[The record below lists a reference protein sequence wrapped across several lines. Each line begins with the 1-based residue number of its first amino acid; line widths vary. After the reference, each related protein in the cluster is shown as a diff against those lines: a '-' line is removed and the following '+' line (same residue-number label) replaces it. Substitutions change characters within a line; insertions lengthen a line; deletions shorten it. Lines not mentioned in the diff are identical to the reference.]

1 VNLRQRTLLTTD
13 RVLAT
18 SLVVLVLGSSLCF
31 GGAVWWYRPAAAF
44 LAFLLAGTMLVR
56 LMVTGRSAFLK
67 SPLTLLGLLVLALG
81 ILQLVPLPPRLARRI
96 SPVSQQI
103 YSYGVWLERVR
114 SDDSTAV
121 VGEPA
126 QVRSPSSLDRSATL
140 RWLVGATGCLGTF
153 WVVSHFTDRLRRL
166 YLVWGSVVAAFL
178 LNGALG
184 LVQVAGQSD
193 GLFGSFLPGRAP
205 SWTPSLD
212 NLLEAPTTTSLRRVG
227 DSTTRTN
234 ADTNM
239 TLERIA
245 LVPNRPFWFGT
256 MVGGSG
262 AFLALGSLA
271 LPLSLAIVL
280 HLISPRGSRESFFAR
295 LAYTGQGSLVVLLI
309 VMLVVCAFLV
319 GLMAGPWYSLPFGVG
334 LLVVGLPSLAARG
347 SRGSAIGLTIL
358 LLVSLAMGATLVATW
373 ARIVGGQPPV
383 APLSWEATRLL
394 WTESLPLLKEFPVAG
409 TGFGSFPTIH
419 PYFKMHEASSTTAM
433 SSLLQC
439 AVESGVIGLGIL
451 GLAGLWSVCRLPFCL
466 KRVGS
471 ADRTLAYGLLG
482 ATLGFSLWF
491 VVYWTIE
498 LPAVAISVSALG
510 GTWNRW
516 LAGGTD
522 LFVERG

>member
-1 VNLRQRTLLTTD
+1 VNLRPRILLATD

-18 SLVVLVLGSSLCF
+18 ALVVLVLGSAVCF
-31 GGAVWWYRPAAAF
+31 GGAVWWFRPAAAF
-44 LAFLLAGTMLVR
+44 MAFLLAGTMLVR
-56 LMVTGRSAFLK
+56 LMVTGRSSFLK
-67 SPLTLLGLLVLALG
+67 SPLTLLGLMVLAVG
-81 ILQLVPLPPRLARRI
+81 MLQLVPLPSRLARRI
-96 SPVSQQI
+96 SPTAQQI
-103 YSYGVWLERVR
+103 YSHGVWPKRVQA
-114 SDDSTAV
+114 DDSSAV

-140 RWLVGATGCLGTF
+140 RWLVGAAGCLGIF

-184 LVQVAGQSD
+184 LVQVAGQSE
-193 GLFGSFLPGRAP
+193 GLFGCILPGRAAW
-205 SWTPSLD
+205 WTPSLD
-212 NLLEAPTTTSLRRVG
+212 NLLEAPTTTSLRRLG
-227 DSTTRTN
+227 DSTTTTSVN
-234 ADTNM
+234 T

-245 LVPNRPFWFGT
+245 LVPNRPFLFGT
-256 MVGGSG
+256 MMGGSG

-280 HLISPRGSRESFFAR
+280 HVISPRGSRESFSSR
-295 LAYTGQGSLVVLLI
+295 LSHTGQGSLVVLLI
-309 VMLVVCAFLV
+309 VMLVVCSFLV

-334 LLVVGLPSLAARG
+334 LLAVGLPSLAARG
-347 SRGSAIGLTIL
+347 SRGPAIGLTIL
-358 LLVSLAMGATLVATW
+358 LVVSLALGATLVATW
-373 ARIVGGQPPV
+373 PRIVGGQPPV
-383 APLSWEATRLL
+383 APLSWESTRLL
-394 WTESLPLLKEFPVAG
+394 WTESLPLLKEFPVVG

-419 PYFKMHEASSTTAM
+419 PYFKIHEASSTTAM

-482 ATLGFSLWF
+482 AALGFSLWF
-491 VVYWTIE
+491 VVHWTIE

>member
-1 VNLRQRTLLTTD
+1 
-13 RVLAT
+13 VLAT
-18 SLVVLVLGSSLCF
+18 ALVVLVLGSALCF
-31 GGAVWWYRPAAAF
+31 GGAVWWFRPAAAF

-67 SPLTLLGLLVLALG
+67 SPLTLLGLLVLAVG
-81 ILQLVPLPPRLARRI
+81 MVQLVPLPPRLARRI
-96 SPVSQQI
+96 SPVSQQV
-103 YSYGVWLERVR
+103 YSYGAWPERVR
-114 SDDSTAV
+114 SDDPTAV

-126 QVRSPSSLDRSATL
+126 QIRSPSSLDRSATL
-140 RWLVGATGCLGTF
+140 RWLVGATSCLGTF
-153 WVVSHFTDRLRRL
+153 WVVSHFADRLRRL
-166 YLVWGSVVAAFL
+166 YLVWGSVMAAFL

-184 LVQVAGQSD
+184 LVQVAAQSE

-212 NLLEAPTTTSLRRVG
+212 DLLEAPTTTSLRRVG
-227 DSTTRTN
+227 DSTTGTSAN
-234 ADTNM
+234 TA
-239 TLERIA
+239 LERIA
-245 LVPNRPFWFGT
+245 LVPDRPFLFGT
-256 MVGGSG
+256 MVGGCG

-280 HLISPRGSRESFFAR
+280 HVISPRGSRESCSSR
-295 LAYTGQGSLVVLLI
+295 LAHTGQGSLVVLLI

-334 LLVVGLPSLAARG
+334 LLAVGLPSLAVRG
-347 SRGSAIGLTIL
+347 SRGSAISLTIL

-373 ARIVGGQPPV
+373 ARIVGGQPRV
-383 APLSWEATRLL
+383 APLSWESTRLI
-394 WTESLPLLKEFPVAG
+394 WTECLPLLEEFPVAG
-409 TGFGSFPTIH
+409 TGFGSFATIH

-433 SSLLQC
+433 SSLLQWT
-439 AVESGVIGLGIL
+439 VESGLIGLGIL
-451 GLAGLWSVCRLPFCL
+451 GLAGLWSVCRLPSCL

-482 ATLGFSLWF
+482 AALGFSLWF

>member
-1 VNLRQRTLLTTD
+1 
-13 RVLAT
+13 VLAT
-18 SLVVLVLGSSLCF
+18 ALVVLVLGSALCF
-31 GGAVWWYRPAAAF
+31 GGAVWWFRPAAAF
-44 LAFLLAGTMLVR
+44 MAFLLTGTMLVR
-56 LMVTGRSAFLK
+56 LLVTGRSVFLK
-67 SPLTLLGLLVLALG
+67 SPLTLLGLLVLVVG
-81 ILQLVPLPPRLARRI
+81 MLQLVSLPPRLARRI

-103 YSYGVWLERVR
+103 YSYGVWPERVR

-121 VGEPA
+121 VAAPA

-140 RWLVGATGCLGTF
+140 RWLVGATGCLGIF
-153 WVVSHFTDRLRRL
+153 WVVTHFTDRLRRL

-184 LVQVAGQSD
+184 LVQVAGQSE
-193 GLFGSFLPGRAP
+193 GLFGYFLPGRAP
-205 SWTPSLD
+205 TWTPSLD

-227 DSTTRTN
+227 DSTTRTSAN
-234 ADTNM
+234 T
-239 TLERIA
+239 TLERMA
-245 LVPNRPFWFGT
+245 LVPNRPFLFGT

-280 HLISPRGSRESFFAR
+280 HVISPRGSRESFSSR
-295 LAYTGQGSLVVLLI
+295 LAHTGQGSLVVLLI

-319 GLMAGPWYSLPFGVG
+319 GLMAGPRYSLPFGVG
-334 LLVVGLPSLAARG
+334 LLAVGLPSLAARG

-383 APLSWEATRLL
+383 APLSWESTRLL

-409 TGFGSFPTIH
+409 TGFGSFATIH

-482 ATLGFSLWF
+482 AALGFSLWF